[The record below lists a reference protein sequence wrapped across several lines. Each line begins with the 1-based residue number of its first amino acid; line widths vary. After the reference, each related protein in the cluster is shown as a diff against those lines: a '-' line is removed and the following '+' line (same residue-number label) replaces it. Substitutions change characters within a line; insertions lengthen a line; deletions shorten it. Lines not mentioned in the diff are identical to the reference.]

1 MGMGKRARH
10 VASIVNRPTCGGDK
24 KVGLVP
30 TVGRAS
36 VEHLQSSLNRGYTRI
51 IWPVNCQQA
60 KTGLDANGQVIM
72 YPNRSGGW
80 TATGRMPLSVN
91 PQCSGGVG
99 RSALS
104 IGCGL
109 WRW

>member
-1 MGMGKRARH
+1 MGLGQKARH
-10 VASIVNRPTCGGDK
+10 VASLVNRPTCGGDK
-24 KVGLVP
+24 KVGLIP
-30 TVGRAS
+30 TVGRGS

-51 IWPVNCQQA
+51 IWPINCRQA
-60 KTGLDANGQVIM
+60 ITVG
-72 YPNRSGGW
+72 
-80 TATGRMPLSVN
+80 MPLSVN

-99 RSALS
+99 RSALR